1 MSEADSP
8 NDQPVPT
15 ATESSEPVTAVH
27 SADSER
33 LHPAPDD
40 GWQTVDFPG
49 AISVDA
55 LPHKQTEALG
65 DAIEPGVIHYS
76 NAEIDLATTYVAA
89 IPFQPSGTVTQL
101 QQLQDENAA
110 LRDHLAQVEQD
121 LVQQIEQ
128 QLEAA
133 CTLSQPEAAIDEAV
147 ASTIPMLEQSKPLQS
162 AHDRLQQLMQ
172 ALERSHQTAQR
183 QQILVETLTAQLES
197 SQERIAQLERDC
209 ALTKQHYNEQVQ
221 QVLQAE
227 SACRDLRLR
236 LHRQQQQTLQ
246 FKAALEKCLEMP
258 TVYENQ
264 VIPDDALTDGSTPP
278 DALSALLK
286 PKNQPVKPWSLPSQ
300 ASQAAADQL
309 ERPKPLVKLL
319 NQGMPAQGD
328 ETDLLQENA
337 ALVTGLDAPFNADG
351 QGNATADPSTLLD
364 SDDPQFVTHL
374 MQLIFPDTAERLSYT
389 TTDAVRADGLQSEAI
404 FDLSP
409 FLAVESASIGTVP
422 PVGPSSREA
431 DLLTTLPESVGT
443 GQQEPFDG
451 LPSDASAIA
460 NLSISTPS
468 DDRPT
473 DPLWRDLETLIAPLP
488 TVASIN
494 LGADGDADTP
504 NAPVNAVQATTDSAG
519 IPPLFTAPHEVTT
532 AVEAAPL
539 KVATDPTAP
548 LTAWTWRDRLVNT
561 NKTPQA
567 PMIERAAVES
577 TPQTP
582 SKLLALSA
590 GSLQS
595 SMRQQTINV
604 SSQPECPSASFSTAV
619 PSPIVYPLRPT
630 KKLASLAA
638 VDLPTFPRR

>member
-15 ATESSEPVTAVH
+15 VTEPSEHVTAVH
-27 SADSER
+27 SADPVR
-33 LHPAPDD
+33 LHPTPDD

-65 DAIEPGVIHYS
+65 SAIEPGVIHYS

-133 CTLSQPEAAIDEAV
+133 CTLSQPEAAMDEAV

-162 AHDRLQQLMQ
+162 AHDRLQQLVQ

-209 ALTKQHYNEQVQ
+209 ALTQQHHNEQVQ

-227 SACRDLRLR
+227 STCRDLRLR

-246 FKAALEKCLEMP
+246 FKVALEKCLEMP

-264 VIPDDALTDGSTPP
+264 VIPDEALTDGSTPP

-286 PKNQPVKPWSLPSQ
+286 PKNQPVMPWSSPSQ
-300 ASQAAADQL
+300 ASQTAADQL
-309 ERPKPLVKLL
+309 ERPKPLFKLL
-319 NQGMPAQGD
+319 KQGMPAPGD

-337 ALVTGLDAPFNADG
+337 ALVAGLDAPFNADG
-351 QGNATADPSTLLD
+351 QGNATADPSALLD

-374 MQLIFPDTAERLSYT
+374 MQLIFPDTAERLVYT

-404 FDLSP
+404 VDLSP

-422 PVGPSSREA
+422 PVEPSSRES

-443 GQQEPFDG
+443 DQQESFNG

-460 NLSISTPS
+460 NLSISTLPN
-468 DDRPT
+468 DRST

-488 TVASIN
+488 TVASIS
-494 LGADGDADTP
+494 LVAAVDADTCP
-504 NAPVNAVQATTDSAG
+504 DTPVNAVQATTDSAG

-548 LTAWTWRDRLVNT
+548 LTAWTWRDRLVKT

-577 TPQTP
+577 TPQAP

-595 SMRQQTINV
+595 SMRQHING
-604 SSQPECPSASFSTAV
+604 SSQPECPSAPFSTAV
-619 PSPIVYPLRPT
+619 PSPLVYPLRST

>member
-15 ATESSEPVTAVH
+15 STEPSEQVTAVH
-27 SADSER
+27 SADPVR
-33 LHPAPDD
+33 LHPTPDD

-65 DAIEPGVIHYS
+65 SAIEPGVIHYS
-76 NAEIDLATTYVAA
+76 NAEIDLATYVVA
-89 IPFQPSGTVTQL
+89 IPFQPFGTVTQL

-133 CTLSQPEAAIDEAV
+133 CILSQPEAAMDEAV
-147 ASTIPMLEQSKPLQS
+147 ASIPMLGQSKPLQS
-162 AHDRLQQLMQ
+162 AHDRLQQLVQ
-172 ALERSHQTAQR
+172 ALERSHETAQR
-183 QQILVETLTAQLES
+183 QQILVETLTAQLKS

-209 ALTKQHYNEQVQ
+209 ALTQQHHNEQVQ

-246 FKAALEKCLEMP
+246 FKVALEKCLEMP

-264 VIPDDALTDGSTPP
+264 VIPDDALPDGSTPP
-278 DALSALLK
+278 DALSALQK

-300 ASQAAADQL
+300 ASQTAADQL
-309 ERPKPLVKLL
+309 ERPKPLFKLL
-319 NQGMPAQGD
+319 NQGMQALGD

-337 ALVTGLDAPFNADG
+337 ALVTGLDTPFNADG
-351 QGNATADPSTLLD
+351 QGNATADPSALLD

-374 MQLIFPDTAERLSYT
+374 MQLIFPDTAERLAYT
-389 TTDAVRADGLQSEAI
+389 TTDAIRAHGLHSEAI
-404 FDLSP
+404 VDLSP

-422 PVGPSSREA
+422 PVEPSSRKA

-443 GQQEPFDG
+443 DQQEPFDG

-460 NLSISTPS
+460 NLSISTPPNDHS
-468 DDRPT
+468 T

-494 LGADGDADTP
+494 LVAAVDADTCP
-504 NAPVNAVQATTDSAG
+504 DAPVNAVQATTDSAG

-532 AVEAAPL
+532 VVEAPPL

-548 LTAWTWRDRLVNT
+548 LIAWTWRDRLVNM

-595 SMRQQTINV
+595 SMRQHING
-604 SSQPECPSASFSTAV
+604 SSQPECPSAPFSTAV
-619 PSPIVYPLRPT
+619 PSPIVYPLRST